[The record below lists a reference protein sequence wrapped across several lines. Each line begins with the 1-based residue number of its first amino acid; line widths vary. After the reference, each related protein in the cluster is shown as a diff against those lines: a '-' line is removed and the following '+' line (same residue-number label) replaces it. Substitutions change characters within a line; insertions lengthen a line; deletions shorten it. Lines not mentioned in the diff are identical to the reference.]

1 MGHSLP
7 KHGKIVLVPLFHLAT
22 LTFFYSF
29 PYLRDGNILR
39 IIKNCLENALQ
50 NNQTKV
56 KQTQTNK
63 QKFRKALKI
72 MLLSKTILRSP
83 WHFILRDLG
92 RTSHSPKACSLGCA
106 LKLGGSLQEGFS
118 KGVLLLQPEVGHRS
132 ASPPVLCLFLHC
144 KSRFPPSRAFGSTVE
159 GGMPAKLSQCL
170 CCQLLPWHPEKFHHL
185 LFGIFSELVLI
196 SLRS

>member
-56 KQTQTNK
+56 KQTNTNKQTNK

-83 WHFILRDLG
+83 
-92 RTSHSPKACSLGCA
+92 
-106 LKLGGSLQEGFS
+106 
-118 KGVLLLQPEVGHRS
+118 
-132 ASPPVLCLFLHC
+132 
-144 KSRFPPSRAFGSTVE
+144 
-159 GGMPAKLSQCL
+159 
-170 CCQLLPWHPEKFHHL
+170 
-185 LFGIFSELVLI
+185 
-196 SLRS
+196 